1 MKPLSFYPHH
11 LLLACWITAL
21 GMSGIIG
28 TATAG
33 DVEALYQAAGN
44 GKHSEVARLLKSGVD
59 ANSRTKS
66 GSYAL
71 NAAAVENEIDVIQIL
86 IAHEADPNVQNRQGD
101 TPLICATK
109 YAGGKPETVELLVKA
124 GTDLGIRDNSGK
136 TALDYAKAKG
146 QQEAI
151 LILERA
157 GS

>member
-1 MKPLSFYPHH
+1 MKLHSFYSRY
-11 LLLACWITAL
+11 LGIAYCITAL
-21 GMSGIIG
+21 CLFGITA

-44 GKHSEVARLLKSGVD
+44 GKPAEVAGLLERGVD

-71 NAAAVENEIDVIQIL
+71 NAAAVENEVDVIRIL
-86 IAHEADPNVQNRQGD
+86 VDHKANPNVQNRQGD

-109 YAGGKPETVELLVKA
+109 YAGGKAETVELLVKA
-124 GTDLGIRDNSGK
+124 GTDLSIRDNSGK
-136 TALDYAKAKG
+136 TALDYARDKG

-151 LILERA
+151 AIMERA

>member
-1 MKPLSFYPHH
+1 MNLFSLYPRYF
-11 LLLACWITAL
+11 LLASSLVAL
-21 GMSGIIG
+21 CMMGIAG

-33 DVEALYQAAGN
+33 DVEALYQAAGD
-44 GKHSEVARLLKSGVD
+44 GKPTEVVTLLKSGVN
-59 ANSRTKS
+59 ANGRTRS

-71 NAAAVENEIDVIQIL
+71 NAAAVENETGVIRVLIDHD
-86 IAHEADPNVQNRQGD
+86 ANPNVQNRQGD

-109 YAGGKPETVELLVKA
+109 YAGGKAETVQLLVKA
-124 GTDLGIRDNSGK
+124 GTNLGIRDNSGK

-151 LILERA
+151 AILERA